1 MEKHNGSDY
10 PNLKSFAFNYVYKAR
25 IYLYYYLHRPTGRP
39 AALTSALPPI
49 AVVAAAFWASGDYPE
64 RIQPPS
70 NMNEMQTPGL
80 LQ

>member
-1 MEKHNGSDY
+1 MFTKLEFTFITTFTD
-10 PNLKSFAFNYVYKAR
+10 
-25 IYLYYYLHRPTGRP
+25 RPTGRP

-64 RIQPPS
+64 RIQPPL